1 MKKTA
6 LLSASLFMAG
16 GLLASPASA
25 QDMAGDR
32 VNQLVVYGDDPCP
45 QSGEGEIVVCARKA
59 ESERYRIPET
69 LRGGDPSDAKN
80 QAWSERV
87 RSYEY
92 VGKNGTQS
100 CSPVGAGGFTGC
112 TQKLLTQ
119 AYAESG
125 QDETVN
131 WGRLIEE
138 ERQKRLSRI
147 DEEAEAVEERL
158 REIEAQREAREAGAA
173 EARARLEARDAEAI
187 EAQNAEER
195 RGNDLAVPPGADER
209 APDTGSDTAPETT
222 PEATTPVPE
231 DGDE

>member
-6 LLSASLFMAG
+6 LLSASLLFAG
-16 GLLASPASA
+16 SLLTSPVSA
-25 QDMAGDR
+25 QDQAGDR
-32 VNQLVVYGDDPCP
+32 INQLVVYGDDPCP
-45 QSGEGEIVVCARKA
+45 QSSEGEIVVCARKD

-112 TQKLLTQ
+112 TQRLLTQ
-119 AYAESG
+119 AYAERG
-125 QDETVN
+125 QDDTVN
-131 WGRLIEE
+131 WGKLIEE

-158 REIEAQREAREAGAA
+158 REIEAQREEREAKAA
-173 EARARLEARDAEAI
+173 EARARLEARDAEAL
-187 EAQNAEER
+187 EAQTAEER
-195 RGNDLAVPPGADER
+195 RNNALAVPPGADER
-209 APDTGSDTAPETT
+209 APESERSSAPEDN
-222 PEATTPVPE
+222 E
-231 DGDE
+231 GK